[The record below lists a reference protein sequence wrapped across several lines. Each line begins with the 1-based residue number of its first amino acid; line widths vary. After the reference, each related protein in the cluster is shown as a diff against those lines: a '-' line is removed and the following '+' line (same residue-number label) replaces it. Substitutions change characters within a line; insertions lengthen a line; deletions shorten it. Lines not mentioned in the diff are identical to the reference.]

1 MADWF
6 TSQQPGQPPSSFMQ
20 GICRRIIPV
29 TCILLNQPLVI
40 FGLFGLPSSWLDV
53 LSMDLNIDGLI
64 SQRTI
69 KSYVSIFATFLA
81 FVRPTL
87 PVRCPS
93 WLHKIFPLVAWS
105 LYGDDATRFSGEGG
119 GANGSSETFVYVNG
133 ICTTKQMAKNTCKEL
148 SAMFQRD
155 VIGVHN
161 PTDSMII
168 DLLECILGKLWI
180 GESVCVSEPVKL
192 VYEEVKK
199 VLQDP
204 KKTKVVL
211 ISHSQGTIIAGD
223 VLWKLWSDVDNDNL
237 PQTAMNRLEIYAVAN
252 ASQYME
258 QRGGFPY
265 IESICNNYDNVGM
278 LGANAPARTK
288 DTWDIRIA
296 GKVIFPTK
304 PKWGHMI
311 SSHYLQFLRQ
321 GDYPDS
327 KLHHYMN

>member
-1 MADWF
+1 MHVSPLNLYF
-6 TSQQPGQPPSSFMQ
+6 H
-20 GICRRIIPV
+20 RI
-29 TCILLNQPLVI
+29 QPLVI

-53 LSMDLNIDGLI
+53 LSMDLNTGGLI

-69 KSYVSIFATFLA
+69 KSYVSIFGTFLA

-93 WLHKIFPLVAWS
+93 WLHTLFPLVAWF
-105 LYGDDATRFSGEGG
+105 LYSDNATRFSAEDGG
-119 GANGSSETFVYVNG
+119 TNASSETFVYVNG

-161 PTDSMII
+161 PTDSMIV

-180 GESVCVSEPVKL
+180 GESVCVCEPVKL

-199 VLQDP
+199 ALQDP

-223 VLWKLWSDVDNDNL
+223 VLWKLWSDTLANDTCN
-237 PQTAMNRLEIYAVAN
+237 PGSRVQTAMSRLEIYAVAN

-258 QRGGFPY
+258 QRDGFPY

-278 LGANAPARTK
+278 LGANAPAMTK
-288 DTWDIRIA
+288 ATWDIRIA
-296 GKVIFPTK
+296 GKVIFPIK

-311 SSHYLQFLRQ
+311 SSHYLQFLKK

-327 KLHHYMN
+327 KLHHYM